1 MGSASSPSGVNAPSK
16 KEHYKKHLI
25 DSRYQ
30 TSDQE
35 FLANSLRKLVKQE
48 VKGRKG
54 IMEITPPTI
63 SNSLCRT
70 IVNTTQAP
78 SAIGPY
84 NQGVMVDKTL
94 YISGQLGL
102 NTTGEMVGGGVVAEA
117 EQALTNIGNIL
128 AAAGGGFK
136 DVIKTTVLMKDI
148 NKFSEVNGIYGKF
161 FTSHQPARAAFQVAA
176 LPKAGNVEIEAVAV
190 IGAVNVGSILIN
202 GML

>member
-1 MGSASSPSGVNAPSK
+1 
-16 KEHYKKHLI
+16 
-25 DSRYQ
+25 
-30 TSDQE
+30 
-35 FLANSLRKLVKQE
+35 
-48 VKGRKG
+48 
-54 IMEITPPTI
+54 MEITPPNV

-102 NTTGEMVGGGVVAEA
+102 NTGGEMVGGGVSAEA

-202 GML
+202 EML

>member
-1 MGSASSPSGVNAPSK
+1 LKVTAIVA
-16 KEHYKKHLI
+16 
-25 DSRYQ
+25 
-30 TSDQE
+30 
-35 FLANSLRKLVKQE
+35 AVKQE
-48 VKGRKG
+48 VKKERK
-54 IMEITPPTI
+54 MEIVPPTI

-102 NTTGEMVGGGVVAEA
+102 NTSGEMVGGGVSAEA

>member
-1 MGSASSPSGVNAPSK
+1 
-16 KEHYKKHLI
+16 
-25 DSRYQ
+25 
-30 TSDQE
+30 
-35 FLANSLRKLVKQE
+35 
-48 VKGRKG
+48 
-54 IMEITPPTI
+54 MEIIPPTI

-102 NTTGEMVGGGVVAEA
+102 NTSGEMVGGGVSAEA

-161 FTSHQPARAAFQVAA
+161 FISHQPARAAFQVAA

>member
-1 MGSASSPSGVNAPSK
+1 
-16 KEHYKKHLI
+16 
-25 DSRYQ
+25 
-30 TSDQE
+30 
-35 FLANSLRKLVKQE
+35 
-48 VKGRKG
+48 
-54 IMEITPPTI
+54 
-63 SNSLCRT
+63 
-70 IVNTTQAP
+70 
-78 SAIGPY
+78 
-84 NQGVMVDKTL
+84 MVDKTL
-94 YISGQLGL
+94 YISGQLGM
-102 NTTGEMVGGGVVAEA
+102 NTSGEMVGGGVSAEA

>member
-1 MGSASSPSGVNAPSK
+1 MGLKVPAAAGVN
-16 KEHYKKHLI
+16 
-25 DSRYQ
+25 
-30 TSDQE
+30 
-35 FLANSLRKLVKQE
+35 QE
-48 VKGRKG
+48 VISRGSK
-54 IMEITPPTI
+54 MEIIPPTI

-102 NTTGEMVGGGVVAEA
+102 NTSGEMVGGGVSAEA

-128 AAAGGGFK
+128 AAAGG
-136 DVIKTTVLMKDI
+136 
-148 NKFSEVNGIYGKF
+148 EVNGIYGKF